1 MTLRV
6 GTSSWTDRT
15 LIACGRFYP
24 PGVDTPEARLR
35 HYASQFDLVE
45 VDSSYYRLPDAG
57 MAWRWT
63 QRTPPSFRFHI
74 KAFRAFTGH
83 TTPASALPRDIAAA
97 LNMAPGEPVSQD
109 ELSML
114 VDPTPDALVDPH
126 VDLHVGLPTELRD
139 ELWRRYLEAIEP
151 LRQSGQLAAIHF
163 QFSPRV
169 QNDRAGRALVFDTA
183 RRLDGER
190 HAIEFRHRSWFDTP
204 SREAATLA
212 MLRETGAAHTIVD
225 SPTGFDNTV
234 PAVWATTRDD
244 LCVVRLHGRNAA
256 AWNRR
261 GIKASSGRFVYEYSA
276 SELIDISARVARI
289 AAKADDTHVL
299 FNTNHEDQGMR
310 NAAAFQRTIAALA
323 RGDITVNTTD
333 AQDVWD
339 VLDQGDMSAW
349 R

>member
-1 MTLRV
+1 MTIRT
-6 GTSSWTDRT
+6 GTSSWTDPT

-24 PGVDTPEARLR
+24 PGVHTPEARLR

-45 VDSSYYRLPDAG
+45 VDSSYYRLPDAAV
-57 MAWRWT
+57 AWRWT

-83 TTPASALPRDIAAA
+83 TTPVSALPPDIARA
-97 LNMAPGEPVSQD
+97 LGSNIAKGGSSPTSPTQDTQIAPDDIP
-109 ELSML
+109 
-114 VDPTPDALVDPH
+114 A
-126 VDLHVGLPTELRD
+126 ELRD

-151 LRQSGQLAAIHF
+151 LRQSGQLTAIHF
-163 QFSPRV
+163 QFSPHVR
-169 QNDRAGRALVFDTA
+169 NDRAGRALVFETA
-183 RRLDGER
+183 ERLDGER
-190 HAIEFRHRSWFDTP
+190 HAIEFRHRSWFDSP
-204 SREAATLA
+204 SRETATLT

-261 GIKASSGRFVYEYSA
+261 GITASSGRFVYEYSA

-289 AAKADDTHVL
+289 AALADDTHVL
-299 FNTNHEDQGMR
+299 FNTNHEDQGMK
-310 NAAAFQRTIAALA
+310 NASAFQRALTDLA
-323 RGDITVNTTD
+323 RLG
-333 AQDVWD
+333 
-339 VLDQGDMSAW
+339 

>member
-109 ELSML
+109 EPSML
-114 VDPTPDALVDPH
+114 ADPTPDALLDPH

-261 GIKASSGRFVYEYSA
+261 GITASSGRFVYEYSA

-339 VLDQGDMSAW
+339 ALNQDDMSAW

>member
-1 MTLRV
+1 MTIRT
-6 GTSSWTDRT
+6 GTSSWTDPT

-45 VDSSYYRLPDAG
+45 VDSSYYRLPDAA

-83 TTPASALPRDIAAA
+83 TTPRAALPRDIAQA
-97 LNMAPGEPVSQD
+97 LGAGDDANAGPEGPLASLGSLAP
-109 ELSML
+109 
-114 VDPTPDALVDPH
+114 H
-126 VDLHVGLPTELRD
+126 DLPAELRD

-151 LRQSGQLAAIHF
+151 LRQCGQLAAIHF

-169 QNDRAGRALVFDTA
+169 QNDRAGRALVFETA

-190 HAIEFRHRSWFDTP
+190 HAVEFRHRSWFDTP

-225 SPTGFDNTV
+225 SPDGFDNTV

-261 GIKASSGRFVYEYSA
+261 GITASSGRFVYEYSA
-276 SELIDISARVARI
+276 SELIDISARVQRL
-289 AAKADDTHVL
+289 AANVDDTHVL
-299 FNTNHEDQGMR
+299 FNTNHEDQGMK
-310 NAAAFQRTIAALA
+310 NASAFARTLTTLA
-323 RGDITVNTTD
+323 HGIV
-333 AQDVWD
+333 
-339 VLDQGDMSAW
+339 
-349 R
+349 

>member
-24 PGVDTPEARLR
+24 PGVNTPETRLR
-35 HYASQFDLVE
+35 HYASRFDLVE
-45 VDSSYYRLPDAG
+45 VDSSYYHLPDAG

-83 TTPASALPRDIAAA
+83 TTPVSALPADIAAA
-97 LNMAPGEPVSQD
+97 LGSSHDRALGSA
-109 ELSML
+109 
-114 VDPTPDALVDPH
+114 DAAIDASAN
-126 VDLHVGLPTELRD
+126 LPAELRD

-151 LRQSGQLAAIHF
+151 LRQSGQLTAIHF

-169 QNDRAGRALVFDTA
+169 KNDRAGRALVFDTA
-183 RRLDGER
+183 KRLDGER

-225 SPTGFDNTV
+225 SPTEFENTV

-261 GIKASSGRFVYEYSA
+261 GITASSGRFVYEYSA

-310 NAAAFQRTIAALA
+310 NAAAFQRTIAGLA
-323 RGDITVNTTD
+323 RGDITLGTTD
-333 AQDVWD
+333 AEDEWDALDPDDV
-339 VLDQGDMSAW
+339 SPW

>member
-15 LIACGRFYP
+15 LITCGRFYP

-83 TTPASALPRDIAAA
+83 TTPVSALPGDIA
-97 LNMAPGEPVSQD
+97 
-109 ELSML
+109 
-114 VDPTPDALVDPH
+114 DALGTAHGDSPSE
-126 VDLHVGLPTELRD
+126 LPAELRD

-151 LRQSGQLAAIHF
+151 LRQSGQLTAIHF

-169 QNDRAGRALVFDTA
+169 QNDRAGRARVFDTA

-204 SREAATLA
+204 SRAAATLA
-212 MLRETGAAHTIVD
+212 MLRETRAAHTIVD
-225 SPTGFDNTV
+225 SPTGFENTV

-261 GIKASSGRFVYEYSA
+261 GITASSGRFVYEYSA
-276 SELIDISARVARI
+276 SELTDISARVARI

-323 RGDITVNTTD
+323 RGDITLDTTD
-333 AQDVWD
+333 VQDEWD
-339 VLDQGDMSAW
+339 AFDQGNVSPW

>member
-1 MTLRV
+1 MTIRT
-6 GTSSWTDRT
+6 GTSSWTDPT

-24 PGVDTPEARLR
+24 PGVDTPAARLR
-35 HYASQFDLVE
+35 HYASTFDLVE
-45 VDSSYYRLPDAG
+45 VDSSYYRLPAADV
-57 MAWRWT
+57 AWRWT
-63 QRTPPSFRFHI
+63 QRTPSAFRFHI

-83 TTPASALPRDIAAA
+83 STPVAALPSDIARALPSHEAQHHRASPESAQIAA
-97 LNMAPGEPVSQD
+97 TDIPA
-109 ELSML
+109 
-114 VDPTPDALVDPH
+114 
-126 VDLHVGLPTELRD
+126 ELRD

-151 LRQSGQLAAIHF
+151 LRQSGQLTAIHF

-169 QNDRAGRALVFDTA
+169 QNDRAGRALVFETA

-225 SPTGFDNTV
+225 SPCGFDNTV

-261 GIKASSGRFVYEYSA
+261 GITASSGRFVYEYSA
-276 SELIDISARVARI
+276 SELIDISARVERI
-289 AAKADDTHVL
+289 AALADDTHVL
-299 FNTNHEDQGMR
+299 FNTNHEDQGMK
-310 NAAAFQRTIAALA
+310 NASAFERALA
-323 RGDITVNTTD
+323 ELARLR
-333 AQDVWD
+333 A
-339 VLDQGDMSAW
+339 
-349 R
+349 

>member
-1 MTLRV
+1 MRRRTAAPALRPRPCGKLMTIRT
-6 GTSSWTDRT
+6 GTSSWTDPT

-45 VDSSYYRLPDAG
+45 VDSSYYRLPDAAV
-57 MAWRWT
+57 AWRWT
-63 QRTPPSFRFHI
+63 QRTPPSFRFHV

-83 TTPASALPRDIAAA
+83 MTPLSALPPDIAGALAA
-97 LNMAPGEPVSQD
+97 PRAKSARGGMEIAPADMPA
-109 ELSML
+109 EL
-114 VDPTPDALVDPH
+114 T
-126 VDLHVGLPTELRD
+126 D
-139 ELWRRYLEAIEP
+139 ELWRRYFEAVEP

-169 QNDRAGRALVFDTA
+169 RNDRAGRALVFETA
-183 RRLDGER
+183 RRLEGER
-190 HAIEFRHRSWFDTP
+190 HAVEFRHRSWFDTP

-225 SPTGFDNTV
+225 SPAGFDNTV

-261 GIKASSGRFVYEYSA
+261 DVTASSGRFVYEYSA
-276 SELIDISARVARI
+276 SELIDISARVQRI
-289 AAKADDTHVL
+289 AALADDTHVL
-299 FNTNHEDQGMR
+299 FNTNHEDQGMK
-310 NAAAFQRTIAALA
+310 NAAAFERALA
-323 RGDITVNTTD
+323 NLARATG
-333 AQDVWD
+333 
-339 VLDQGDMSAW
+339 
-349 R
+349 

>member
-1 MTLRV
+1 MTIRT
-6 GTSSWTDRT
+6 GTSSWTDPT

-45 VDSSYYRLPDAG
+45 VDSSYYRLPDAAV
-57 MAWRWT
+57 AWRWT
-63 QRTPPSFRFHI
+63 QRTPASFRFHI

-83 TTPASALPRDIAAA
+83 TTPLTALPGDIAQA
-97 LNMAPGEPVSQD
+97 LGARGESTSGPTTPLASLAPGD
-109 ELSML
+109 
-114 VDPTPDALVDPH
+114 
-126 VDLHVGLPTELRD
+126 LPTELRD

-151 LRQSGQLAAIHF
+151 LRQSRQLAAIHF

-169 QNDRAGRALVFDTA
+169 QNDRAGRALVFETA

-225 SPTGFDNTV
+225 SPGESDNTV
-234 PAVWATTRDD
+234 PAIWATTRGD

-261 GIKASSGRFVYEYSA
+261 GVAASSGRFVYEYSA
-276 SELIDISARVARI
+276 SELIDISARVQRL
-289 AAKADDTHVL
+289 AATVDDTHVL
-299 FNTNHEDQGMR
+299 FNTNHEDQGMK
-310 NAAAFQRTIAALA
+310 NASAFIRTLTTLAGGIA
-323 RGDITVNTTD
+323 
-333 AQDVWD
+333 
-339 VLDQGDMSAW
+339 
-349 R
+349 